1 MGFVDDI
8 VILELDRLLKEK
20 RWLKSVK
27 ALRGSTISG
36 MKRVPRDW
44 RKYPP

>member
-1 MGFVDDI
+1 MVFVDDI
-8 VILELDRLLKEK
+8 VILELLRLLNEK
-20 RWLKSVK
+20 RRYKSVK
-27 ALRGSTISG
+27 ALRGNSVSG